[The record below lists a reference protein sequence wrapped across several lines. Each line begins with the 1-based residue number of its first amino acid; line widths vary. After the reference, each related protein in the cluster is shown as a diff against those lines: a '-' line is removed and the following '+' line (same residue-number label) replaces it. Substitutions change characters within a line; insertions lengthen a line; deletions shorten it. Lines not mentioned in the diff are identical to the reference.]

1 MPHID
6 DLVQQKRIQLRSYS
20 TFICMTPALWPILW
34 PLFLFIETQR
44 SHERPI
50 VRASA
55 NIVDLDEWRRHR
67 CLLAN

>member
-6 DLVQQKRIQLRSYS
+6 DLLQRKRIQLRSYS

-34 PLFLFIETQR
+34 PLLLSIETQP

-55 NIVDLDEWRRHR
+55 NIVDLDEWRRR
-67 CLLAN
+67 RSMPAC

>member
-6 DLVQQKRIQLRSYS
+6 DLLPQGIQLRSYS

-34 PLFLFIETQR
+34 PLFLFIEAQR
-44 SHERPI
+44 AHERPS

-55 NIVDLDEWRRHR
+55 NIVDLDAWRRR
-67 CLLAN
+67 RSMPFAN